1 MNRSR
6 VTLAI
11 AAALGLIA
19 LAAPVLAGPTMTFG
33 PEDQGALQI
42 EYKSQFQML
51 MRTTDAEGVDI
62 DDTMNFNF
70 RRNRLAFMGAWGE
83 KLSFYAQTEYL
94 EDANVG
100 LFELADAD
108 QGSNFQMLDAVVRLD
123 LNEAFKLNIGKFKYN
138 LSRENLESCEDPLS
152 LDRSLFIRAPMV
164 TTRDMGV
171 AAWGNL
177 AEGKVQYRVDMME
190 GRKAISTYT
199 APSNNFRYSARAHLS
214 LFDSETAYGYKGS
227 YLGQKK
233 VLTIG
238 GAVQTEPEV
247 VYQDVVAQTGKLDY
261 NAYTV
266 DAFFETPVAET
277 GAFTLSGAYEN
288 IDFDDAYLG
297 INPDA
302 GTCGLNGQKNGWYA
316 KAGYLLQTQPLQF
329 FARYESWKFAQ
340 LNNVYGQK
348 IDWMSFGA
356 NYFMMD
362 NMLKLTVEYSGL
374 SFDQTGEFDGQAS
387 NDTGTLI
394 TQLQLVF

>member
-1 MNRSR
+1 MKHSR
-6 VTLAI
+6 FTLAI
-11 AAALGLIA
+11 VVALGLIA
-19 LAAPVLAGPTMTFG
+19 LAAPVLAGPVMTFG

-51 MRTTDAEGVDI
+51 MRSTDSDGEDI

-83 KLSFYAQTEYL
+83 KLSLYAQTEYL
-94 EDANVG
+94 EDVNVG
-100 LFELADAD
+100 LFGLADAD

-123 LNEAFKLNIGKFKYN
+123 LHEAFKLNIGKFKYN

-190 GRKAISTYT
+190 GRKAISTYA
-199 APSNNFRYSARAHLS
+199 APSNNYRYSARAHLS

-247 VYQDVVAQTGKLDY
+247 AYLDAVAKTGAVDY

-266 DAFFETPVAET
+266 DMFYESPVAET
-277 GAFTLSGAYEN
+277 GAVTLSAAYEN
-288 IDFDDAYLG
+288 TDFDDAYLSL
-297 INPDA
+297 NPDA

-316 KAGYLLQTQPLQF
+316 KAGYLLPSQPLQF
-329 FARYESWKFAQ
+329 FARYESWKFAT
-340 LNNVYGQK
+340 LNNVFNQEL
-348 IDWMSFGA
+348 DWMSFGA
-356 NYFMMD
+356 NYYMMD
-362 NMLKLTVEYSGL
+362 DMLKLTVEYSGL
-374 SFDQTGEFDGQAS
+374 SFDQTGEVDGLAS

-394 TQLQLVF
+394 PQLQLVF

>member
-190 GRKAISTYT
+190 GRKAISTDT

-247 VYQDVVAQTGKLDY
+247 VYQDVVARTGKLDY